1 MVGGENEVGGFESLR
16 VLGCGARVVGEKAN
30 GSWNDSSFSGVKGV
44 EREDGVRLGV
54 ELAMVS

>member
-1 MVGGENEVGGFESLR
+1 MGGGFESLH

-30 GSWNDSSFSGVKGV
+30 GSWNDSSFSFSGVKGG
-44 EREDGVRLGV
+44 EREEGVRLGV